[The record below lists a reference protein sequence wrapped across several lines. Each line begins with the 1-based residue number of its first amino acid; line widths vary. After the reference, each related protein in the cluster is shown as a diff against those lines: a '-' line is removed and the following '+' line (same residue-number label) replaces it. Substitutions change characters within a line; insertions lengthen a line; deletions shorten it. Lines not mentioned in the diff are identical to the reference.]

1 MNFASKTAPVRS
13 TMPSSVA
20 AIQPIIGWRTHLW
33 TSVTTCPVALVPLAV
48 QVLSREP
55 QLDKEIARMVLRL
68 QVAPLFSPEAPYGG
82 PDKKNLYCSGTRCLK
97 R

>member
-20 AIQPIIGWRTHLW
+20 AIQPITAWRTQLW

-55 QLDKEIARMVLRL
+55 QLGSRSPRFLAR
-68 QVAPLFSPEAPYGG
+68 G
-82 PDKKNLYCSGTRCLK
+82 PVR
-97 R
+97 RPR